1 MKQMDLLERDLGD
14 RGRKQQQT
22 KPAALKVHKAAA
34 AGGGGGGGGDG
45 RVSEGVP
52 PVAVASMEPTPAP
65 APAPAPVAG
74 PPTTPPAAT
83 RSSSSGSS
91 FAGFTPSMQQQVAVQ
106 HQQLRPSTAGP
117 GDNDGGSLVHMLLER
132 LLEHDKKMEAKANA
146 QAQALENL
154 RQETK
159 AEKTAVEA
167 KLKEL
172 EAKLVG
178 APTEAIST
186 AQLAAVQARL
196 EALHESELL
205 SDDELFTMEDIAAD
219 YLEFR
224 SSVVGGIVTIDMV
237 RLMSEASSSSS
248 SSSSAV
254 AKLLKLVALS
264 EGTSSDGGFAR
275 QVRRKFL

>member
-1 MKQMDLLERDLGD
+1 MSVTHRRNLSWAICTQVE
-14 RGRKQQQT
+14 
-22 KPAALKVHKAAA
+22 PEAAW
-34 AGGGGGGGGDG
+34 
-45 RVSEGVP
+45 
-52 PVAVASMEPTPAP
+52 
-65 APAPAPVAG
+65 
-74 PPTTPPAAT
+74 
-83 RSSSSGSS
+83 
-91 FAGFTPSMQQQVAVQ
+91 
-106 HQQLRPSTAGP
+106 
-117 GDNDGGSLVHMLLER
+117 
-132 LLEHDKKMEAKANA
+132 
-146 QAQALENL
+146 
-154 RQETK
+154 
-159 AEKTAVEA
+159 
-167 KLKEL
+167 L

-248 SSSSAV
+248 SSSSSSAV